1 MHSVSPLRGGA
12 PALILIEDRALL
24 ASDKLTT
31 PHELQP
37 LSKTVMKLF
46 LPLMQNIAFSFCF
59 VGICQFAREVLNE
72 RCTNRV
78 ADNFGRCLKSRKL
91 RDKNLRH
98 ISERLPN
105 ESFIGKNIRAARQK
119 YE

>member
-12 PALILIEDRALL
+12 PALILIEDRAL
-24 ASDKLTT
+24 
-31 PHELQP
+31 
-37 LSKTVMKLF
+37 
-46 LPLMQNIAFSFCF
+46 
-59 VGICQFAREVLNE
+59 FAREVLNE

-78 ADNFGRCLKSRKL
+78 ADDFGRCLKSRKL

>member
-1 MHSVSPLRGGA
+1 M
-12 PALILIEDRALL
+12 
-24 ASDKLTT
+24 
-31 PHELQP
+31 
-37 LSKTVMKLF
+37 
-46 LPLMQNIAFSFCF
+46 
-59 VGICQFAREVLNE
+59 FAREVLNE

-78 ADNFGRCLKSRKL
+78 ADDFGRCLKSRKL

-119 YE
+119 YESLCDIDEAIDEDPRHQTPVN